1 MLCSDQCVYYKKH
14 LVSNLFTIFTTL
26 SVHVKT
32 IYEFYETN
40 FFVPLFPPAH
50 LVEAA
55 MSEAAMGLPGPAVPK
70 RSLAVVLGT
79 VIAVALVSQA
89 AAMKCYQA
97 PKSWPACWTDPNG
110 EYEPCPGFVWGC
122 APVTY

>member
-1 MLCSDQCVYYKKH
+1 
-14 LVSNLFTIFTTL
+14 
-26 SVHVKT
+26 
-32 IYEFYETN
+32 
-40 FFVPLFPPAH
+40 
-50 LVEAA
+50 
-55 MSEAAMGLPGPAVPK
+55 MGLPGPAMPK

-110 EYEPCPGFVWGC
+110 EYQFTLAPGFVWGC